1 MSYNKQL
8 RGVSCYGLRWRKPN
22 PLNLIWVMPAK
33 GRLGNNALTRCL
45 FIPQRAR
52 ISTDSR
58 RSHVHHHPVRK
69 RSLRPAAPTSR
80 QPLAG
85 LRRSP
90 VSAAAGRRHLARTRF
105 SPLPDRDYLFLL
117 HFARAYALLVSKL
130 RTLPEMRAATASLN
144 GIVAELPL
152 HVAYCA
158 EWG

>member
-105 SPLPDRDYLFLL
+105 SPLPDPDYLFLL